1 MVTLDNTCRSFLAP
15 YKDEKGNYKFYGRFN
30 QGVITLNLFD
40 VALSSNGDIDK
51 FWQLMEERTE
61 LCHKA
66 LLYRHKRLEGTL
78 SDVAPILW
86 QDGAFARLEQHEP
99 IDKLLHGGY
108 SSISLGY
115 AGLYECVKFIKN
127 ESHIGTKNGHD
138 FGIEVMKFL
147 DEIDEVAG
155 LIGAVNTIDFK
166 NLKGYNT
173 DGIGAVRAI
182 EEVTSIKNKNVVV
195 AGAGGASRAISF
207 YLAKYGAESM
217 AILNRNVEKAQGLA
231 ADVSQSGLI
240 GEVKADSIS
249 EIRNYLKDADILV
262 DTTPI
267 GMHPNISDEPI
278 AFAED
283 MDEDLV
289 VFDAVYNPNET
300 VLLKEAI
307 KAGANPVY
315 GIKMLL
321 YQGAESIKIWT
332 GRDAPVDVM
341 EKALKDTLNLE

>member
-1 MVTLDNTCRSFLAP
+1 MKIKGSTNIVGLIGHPVEHSFSPPMHNAAF
-15 YKDEKGNYKFYGRFN
+15 DELGMDYAY
-30 QGVITLNLFD
+30 VAFD
-40 VALSSNGDIDK
+40 VNPKDLQTAIEGAKSLNIKGFNVTIP
-51 FWQLMEERTE
+51 
-61 LCHKA
+61 HK
-66 LLYRHKRLEGTL
+66 
-78 SDVAPILW
+78 
-86 QDGAFARLEQHEP
+86 
-99 IDKLLHGGY
+99 
-108 SSISLGY
+108 
-115 AGLYECVKFIKN
+115 
-127 ESHIGTKNGHD
+127 IG
-138 FGIEVMKFL
+138 VMQFL
-147 DEIDEVAG
+147 DEIDDVAG

-173 DGIGAVRAI
+173 DGIGVVRAI

-283 MDEDLV
+283 MNEDLV

-321 YQGAESIKIWT
+321 YQGAESFKIWT